1 MGGFLSQSMGQKTNA
16 SIGPDVEILQIP
28 LSFCYFFRDFLHME
42 VYIEDHLVF
51 QNKVGES
58 SWFSNN

>member
-1 MGGFLSQSMGQKTNA
+1 MGQKTNA
-16 SIGPDVEILQIP
+16 SIGPDVKILQIP
-28 LSFCYFFRDFLHME
+28 LSFCSFFRDFLHME

-58 SWFSNN
+58 S